1 MFDQVYYN
9 KNSVAMPP
17 NWSKILPAN
26 KKIVIFSQLLI
37 NEELM
42 SPYFERS
49 ISVDKDLVI
58 ECMYLNRVFKN
69 EILLKQSNF
78 TKSLDGIQNLI
89 KKFNSID
96 MCKGISVPEE
106 HRKY

>member
-1 MFDQVYYN
+1 
-9 KNSVAMPP
+9 
-17 NWSKILPAN
+17 
-26 KKIVIFSQLLI
+26 
-37 NEELM
+37 M

-49 ISVDKDLVI
+49 ISVNEDLVI

-69 EILLKQSNF
+69 EILLKRSNF

-96 MCKGISVPEE
+96 MCKGIRRAQEILN
-106 HRKY
+106 